1 MFNYDCVVIG
11 AGVSG
16 MTAAIYLKRAEV
28 NVALLERNAPGG
40 QINKTSL
47 IENYPGFTGDGPT
60 LAINMFNQVN
70 NLNIP
75 YLYADVKDIV
85 KIENGFEIIS
95 DTSKITAKKIIIATG
110 RTPNKLGI
118 SLEDELTNRGIS
130 WCAICDGPLF
140 QNKKVAVVG
149 SGNSALEE
157 SLYLASICEEVIIL
171 NRSDKFKGDKYLV
184 EKVEST
190 SNIKV
195 MYNTNIASLIEEND
209 VLAGININNN
219 GVEESIKV
227 AGLFIYIGF
236 KPDINFLANLSLE
249 NKNGYIETDKE
260 MRTSMPGIYACGDV
274 INKNF
279 YQISTGVGDGTVA
292 ALTAVHDLNKD

>member
-16 MTAAIYLKRAEV
+16 MTSAIYLKRAEV

-60 LAINMFNQVN
+60 LAINMFNQVTT
-70 NLNIP
+70 LNIP
-75 YLYADVKDIV
+75 YIYADVKDIIS
-85 KIENGFEIIS
+85 IENGFKIIS
-95 DTSKITAKKIIIATG
+95 DTSEITTKKIIIATG

-118 SLEDELTNRGIS
+118 PLEDELTNRGIS

-157 SLYLASICEEVIIL
+157 SLYLSNICSEVTIL
-171 NRSDKFKGDKYLV
+171 NRGDKFKGVKYLIDKV
-184 EKVEST
+184 EKNP
-190 SNIKV
+190 NIKV
-195 MYNTNIASLIEEND
+195 MYNTNIISLIEKDN
-209 VLAGININNN
+209 VLAGININDN
-219 GVEESIKV
+219 GYDKQIDVD
-227 AGLFIYIGF
+227 GLFIYVGF
-236 KPDINFLANLSLE
+236 KPDISFLTSLKLD
-249 NKNGYIETDKE
+249 NANGYIETDKD
-260 MRTSMPGIYACGDV
+260 MATSVPGIYACGDV
-274 INKNF
+274 INKKY
-279 YQISTGVGDGTVA
+279 YQISTGVGEGTTA
-292 ALTAVHDLNKD
+292 ALTVVHDLNKD

>member
-16 MTAAIYLKRAEV
+16 MTSAIYLKRAEV

-47 IENYPGFTGDGPT
+47 IENYPGFIGDGPT
-60 LAINMFNQVN
+60 LAINMFNQVT

-85 KIENGFEIIS
+85 QIENGFKIIS
-95 DTSKITAKKIIIATG
+95 ENSSITTKKIIIATG

-118 SLEDELTNRGIS
+118 PLEDELTNRGIS

-157 SLYLASICEEVIIL
+157 SLYLATICPSVTIL
-171 NRSDKFKGDKYLV
+171 NRSDKFKGAKYLIDKV
-184 EKVEST
+184 EKT
-190 SNIKV
+190 PNIKV
-195 MYNTNIASLIEEND
+195 MYNTNIVSLIEENE
-209 VLAGININNN
+209 VLAGIKVNNN
-219 GVEESIKV
+219 GHNEEINVS
-227 AGLFIYIGF
+227 GLFIYIGF
-236 KPDINFLANLSLE
+236 KPDINFLTSLNLD
-249 NKNGYIETDKE
+249 NTNGYIETDKD
-260 MRTSMPGIYACGDV
+260 MCTSIPGIYACGDV
-274 INKNF
+274 INKKY
-279 YQISTGVGDGTVA
+279 YQISTGVGEGTTA
-292 ALTAVHDLNKD
+292 ALTVAHDLNKD